1 MTHIGAFIAAIGL
14 ATGALM
20 PQAKDA
26 TAIAALQGIWQIT
39 SLNDQSMPP
48 EGPSL
53 TLTFAGDKYHQ
64 TVGGGVNER
73 GSFKLDAAMKP
84 MNIDLV
90 ITEGDDAGKTQ
101 LGIIEITGDTI
112 RASLATPGA
121 TQRPTDFSVK
131 DGAVVIVG
139 KKTKP

>member
-1 MTHIGAFIAAIGL
+1 MTHIAFLAAIAL
-14 ATGALM
+14 ATGALL

-26 TAIAALQGIWQIT
+26 PAIAALQGTWQIS
-39 SLNDQSMPP
+39 SLNNQSMPA

-64 TVGGGVNER
+64 TVGSGVNER
-73 GSFKLDAAMKP
+73 GSFKLDPSMKP

-121 TQRPTDFSVK
+121 AQRPTDFTVK
-131 DGAVVIVG
+131 DGVIVFVG

>member
-1 MTHIGAFIAAIGL
+1 MTHIAFLAAIAL
-14 ATGALM
+14 ASGALL

-26 TAIAALQGIWQIT
+26 TAIAALQGTWQIS
-39 SLNDQSMPP
+39 SLNNQSMPA

-53 TLTFAGDKYHQ
+53 TLTFPGDKYHQ
-64 TVGGGVNER
+64 TVGSDVNER
-73 GSFKLDAAMKP
+73 GSFKLDPSMKP

-101 LGIIEITGDTI
+101 LGIIELSGDTM
-112 RASLATPGA
+112 RASPAIPGA
-121 TQRPTDFSVK
+121 AQRPTDFGVK
-131 DGAVVIVG
+131 DGVIMIVG